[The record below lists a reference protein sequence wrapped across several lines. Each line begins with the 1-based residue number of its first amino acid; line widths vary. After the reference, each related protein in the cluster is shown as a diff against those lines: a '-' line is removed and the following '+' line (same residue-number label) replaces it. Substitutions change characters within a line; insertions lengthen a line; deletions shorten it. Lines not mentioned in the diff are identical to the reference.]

1 MKYPAVN
8 PLVSIRLPVSPWS
21 PLVCAA
27 GLAAALTIGCGEPP
41 QLEIGAARRAL
52 ARAAEA
58 EGVLRAPVPCSAAQA
73 ALAQAEAEIRLQ
85 DKRSSWSRDYDEA
98 EALAMQALQAG
109 QSCVAHARA
118 ALVLRRDRSAQALAD
133 LESSIARATSLARH
147 VPAGEGMN
155 SAILRADISLGEGRS
170 SFEGGQFERA
180 EDAAARGRDQVREA
194 VAGIDRFIDAFQSS
208 PRRATWRRWIVE
220 TLRDARRDHRAVI
233 LIDKLRREMLLL
245 RGDDEIATYAVDL
258 GLGGIDGKL
267 RAGDASTPEGRY
279 RVTEERGIGQTRY
292 YRALML
298 NYPNGEDL
306 ARFRARQH
314 SGEMPRNGRIG
325 SNIEIHGA
333 GGRDQ
338 DWTQGCV
345 ALSNDDMDDLVQRVE
360 VGTPVTI
367 VGTIPDGVLP

>member
-1 MKYPAVN
+1 M
-8 PLVSIRLPVSPWS
+8 
-21 PLVCAA
+21 
-27 GLAAALTIGCGEPP
+27 ALLSACGQPP
-41 QLEIGAARRAL
+41 HTEIGAARKAM

-58 EGVLRAPVPCSAAQA
+58 EGVLRAPVPCAAAQA
-73 ALAQAEAEIRLQ
+73 ALAQAEAEIRMQ
-85 DKRSSWSRDYDEA
+85 GKRSSWSRDYRQA
-98 EALAMQALQAG
+98 EALATQALQAG
-109 QSCVAHARA
+109 QSCASHARA
-118 ALVLRRDRSAQALAD
+118 AVILRRDRASQALAD

-170 SFEGGQFERA
+170 SFESGQFERA
-180 EDAAARGRDQVREA
+180 EEAAARGREQVRES
-194 VAGIDRFIDAFQSS
+194 VAGIDRFIDAFQNS

-220 TLRDARRDHRAVI
+220 TMRDAQRDHRAFI
-233 LIDKLRREMLLL
+233 LVDKLRRQMLLL

-279 RVTEERGIGQTRY
+279 HVTEERGIGQTHY

-298 NYPNGEDL
+298 NYPNVEDL
-306 ARFRARQH
+306 MRFRARQH
-314 SGEMPRNGRIG
+314 SGEVPRNGRIG